1 MKLSFLGAAETVT
14 GSRFL
19 LEVEDRKILI
29 DCGLFQGLKKLRQRN
44 WAPFPVKPSSIDAV
58 ILTHAHIDHSG
69 YLPVLFKN
77 GFRGKIYCTPA
88 TLELCGILLPDSGHL
103 HEEEAKYLNKH
114 NLSKHKPALP
124 LYTLEDAKRC
134 LPSFVTI
141 PNEKLFNPV
150 KGINVHFTPA
160 GHILGSACVHV
171 SDGKRKIIF
180 SGDVG
185 RPVDPV
191 MYPPAKLDETD
202 YLVIESTY
210 GDRLHNRT
218 DPKKILEKTIVDTAK
233 KGGAILIPSFA
244 VGRAQSILHL
254 IAELVREGRVPK
266 FPIFLDS
273 PMAIDTTELF
283 CRYQGEHRLSP
294 KACKTMCELVTYTRS
309 VEESKS
315 IASKHNPKIIISAS
329 GMLTGGR
336 ILHHLK
342 IYLRDRRNTVILVGY
357 QAAGTRGAALLA
369 GAEEIKIHGE
379 YIPVRAKSVFI
390 DGLSAHADY
399 RELVNWLSESAIN
412 PKNTFIVHG
421 EPQSQ
426 DAFRR
431 YIKDQLGWDAMI
443 PEHNES
449 VILK

>member
-1 MKLSFLGAAETVT
+1 
-14 GSRFL
+14 
-19 LEVEDRKILI
+19 
-29 DCGLFQGLKKLRQRN
+29 
-44 WAPFPVKPSSIDAV
+44 
-58 ILTHAHIDHSG
+58 
-69 YLPVLFKN
+69 
-77 GFRGKIYCTPA
+77 
-88 TLELCGILLPDSGHL
+88 
-103 HEEEAKYLNKH
+103 
-114 NLSKHKPALP
+114 
-124 LYTLEDAKRC
+124 
-134 LPSFVTI
+134 
-141 PNEKLFNPV
+141 
-150 KGINVHFTPA
+150 
-160 GHILGSACVHV
+160 
-171 SDGKRKIIF
+171 
-180 SGDVG
+180 
-185 RPVDPV
+185 
-191 MYPPAKLDETD
+191 
-202 YLVIESTY
+202 
-210 GDRLHNRT
+210 
-218 DPKKILEKTIVDTAK
+218 
-233 KGGAILIPSFA
+233 
-244 VGRAQSILHL
+244 
-254 IAELVREGRVPK
+254 
-266 FPIFLDS
+266 
-273 PMAIDTTELF
+273 MAIDTTELF
-283 CRYQGEHRLSP
+283 CRYQGEHRLSSE
-294 KACKTMCELVTYTRS
+294 ACKTMCDLVTYTRT
-309 VEESKS
+309 VDESKAIS
-315 IASKHNPKIIISAS
+315 SQLNPKIIISAS